1 MGYIQFAFRFAMERF
16 LYRRSL
22 FFTLL
27 LTFKMIVAQVKKSN
41 EKIFLEIFYVW
52 WKGLKFFKLFK

>member
-27 LTFKMIVAQVKKSN
+27 LTFKMIVAQVKKLN
-41 EKIFLEIFYVW
+41 EKIFLEIFYV
-52 WKGLKFFKLFK
+52 